1 MTRAR
6 RVALWT
12 LVGAALALVF
22 AAYMQPDLVVSLANQ
37 LWSCF

>member
-1 MTRAR
+1 MTTAR

-12 LVGAALALVF
+12 TIATALALVF
-22 AAYMQPDLVVSLANQ
+22 FAYLQPDLVVVLANQ